1 MPEPFNHQYWMAQAL
16 QLAHNGFYSTHPNP
30 RVGCVVVK
38 DAKLV
43 AQGWHEFSGGPHAE
57 INAISNNRVQ
67 PGCDIY
73 VTLEP
78 CSHQGKTAACVD
90 ALIKLKPERVII
102 AMQDPNP
109 LVAGDGIAKLQAAGI
124 EVISGV
130 LESEA
135 RLLNPGFI
143 SRMEKGRPFVRLKM
157 ATSLDGRTALKNGE
171 SQWITEKSARL
182 DVQRL
187 RAKSSAILTSAKTIK
202 DDNPSLNLRL
212 SKSDLGQKIEVRQPI
227 RVIIDTKLQLTGK
240 EKIFQSGGEIWIYT
254 LNNSPIDIEHL
265 EAAGAQ
271 VSILDDSGSGKINLA
286 TLMSDL
292 ANREIN
298 EVHTECGQTLAGAL
312 IQRHLVD
319 EIVIYMAPKLMGGQ
333 SIGAFDL
340 GQLTRMSDSVECN
353 IEQLRM
359 IGEDIRL
366 TLSLKTE
373 ESARSVR

>member
-1 MPEPFNHQYWMAQAL
+1 MSEPFNHQYWMAQAL

-43 AQGWHEFSGGPHAE
+43 ARGWHEFSGGPHAE

-124 EVISGV
+124 EVISSV

-171 SQWITEKSARL
+171 SQWITGKTARL

-187 RAKSSAILTSAKTIK
+187 RAGSSAILTSAKTIK

-212 SKSDLGQKIEVRQPI
+212 SKSDLGQNIEVRQPI

-240 EKIFQSGGEIWIYT
+240 EKIFQSGGKIWIYT
-254 LNNSPIDIEHL
+254 LNRSPLDIERL
-265 EAAGAQ
+265 EAAGAHI
-271 VSILDDSGSGKINLA
+271 SIMEDSGSVNINLA
-286 TLMSDL
+286 KLMSDL
-292 ANREIN
+292 AKREIN

-312 IQRHLVD
+312 VQRHLVD
-319 EIVIYMAPKLMGGQ
+319 EIVIYMAPKLMGSQ
-333 SIGAFDL
+333 SMGAFDL

-373 ESARSVR
+373 EFARSVR

>member
-1 MPEPFNHQYWMAQAL
+1 
-16 QLAHNGFYSTHPNP
+16 
-30 RVGCVVVK
+30 
-38 DAKLV
+38 
-43 AQGWHEFSGGPHAE
+43 
-57 INAISNNRVQ
+57 
-67 PGCDIY
+67 
-73 VTLEP
+73 
-78 CSHQGKTAACVD
+78 
-90 ALIKLKPERVII
+90 
-102 AMQDPNP
+102 MQDPNP
-109 LVAGDGIAKLQAAGI
+109 LVVGGGIAKLQAAGI
-124 EVISGV
+124 KVISGV

-157 ATSLDGRTALKNGE
+157 ATSLDGRTALENGE
-171 SQWITEKSARL
+171 SQWITEKSARR

-187 RAKSSAILTSAKTIK
+187 RARSSAILTSAKTIK

-212 SKSDLGQKIEVRQPI
+212 SKSDLGQNIEVRQPI

-254 LNNSPIDIEHL
+254 LNNSPIEIEHL

-271 VSILDDSGSGKINLA
+271 VSILDDSGSGKINL
-286 TLMSDL
+286 TKLMSDL
-292 ANREIN
+292 AKREIN

-319 EIVIYMAPKLMGGQ
+319 EIVIYMAPKLMGSQ

-366 TLSLKTE
+366 TLSLKTK

>member
-1 MPEPFNHQYWMAQAL
+1 MPQLANHEYWMAQAL
-16 QLAHNGFYSTHPNP
+16 QLARKGFYSTHPNP

-38 DAKLV
+38 DTKLV
-43 AQGWHEFSGGPHAE
+43 AQGWHEFTGGPHAE
-57 INAISNNRVQ
+57 INAISNNRVP
-67 PGCDIY
+67 PGADFY

-78 CSHQGKTAACVD
+78 CSHHGKTPPCVD
-90 ALIKLKPERVII
+90 ELIKRNPGRVII

-109 LVAGDGIAKLQAAGI
+109 MVAGAGIAKLEANGI
-124 EVISGV
+124 EVVQGI
-130 LESEA
+130 LEREA
-135 RLLNPGFI
+135 QLLNPGFV
-143 SRMEKGRPFVRLKM
+143 SRLEKGRPFVRLKM
-157 ATSLDGRTALKNGE
+157 AISLDGRTALKNGE
-171 SQWITEKSARL
+171 SQWITGESARL

-187 RAKSSAILTSAKTIK
+187 RARSSAILTSAKTIK
-202 DDNPSLNLRL
+202 DDDPSLNLRL
-212 SKSDLGQKIEVRQPI
+212 SKSDLGQNVEVRQPI
-227 RVIIDTKLQLTGK
+227 RVIIDARLQLTGE

-254 LNNSPIDIEHL
+254 LNKSSIDIDRL

-292 ANREIN
+292 AKREIN

-312 IQRHLVD
+312 IQQQLVD
-319 EIVIYMAPKLMGGQ
+319 EIVIYMAPKLMGSQ

-340 GQLTRMSDSVECN
+340 GEVTQMSDSVKCN

-366 TLSLKTE
+366 TLSLKSD
-373 ESARSVR
+373 ESTKSLR